1 MVVPFLE
8 FLFVVSPTRE
18 QVLGAQI
25 IRIGH
30 SKYSKPEFVIEGIG
44 PASFRSHYVVLD
56 NGLVLDLFTAELTLS
71 DETAIQM
78 IGETDGVPVEQLIGK
93 SITDVWRDDVF
104 SCILIL
110 DDSLHLKDAND
121 GAYGNPLHAGV
132 ISDEYSECDTAEFVD
147 YWTEEPIQW
156 DRTKR

>member
-1 MVVPFLE
+1 M
-8 FLFVVSPTRE
+8 VSPTRE

-25 IRIGH
+25 ARIGH
-30 SKYSKPEFVIEGIG
+30 SGYSKPDFVIEGIG

-71 DETAIQM
+71 EESAIQM
-78 IGETDGVPVEQLIGK
+78 IGETDGVPVEQLIGR
-93 SITDVWRDDVF
+93 SITHVWRDDVF

-110 DDSLHLKDAND
+110 DEVLYLKDAND

-132 ISDEYSECDTAEFVD
+132 ISDEYSECDMAEFVD
-147 YWTEEPIQW
+147 YWTEKPIQW
-156 DRTKR
+156 NRAKR